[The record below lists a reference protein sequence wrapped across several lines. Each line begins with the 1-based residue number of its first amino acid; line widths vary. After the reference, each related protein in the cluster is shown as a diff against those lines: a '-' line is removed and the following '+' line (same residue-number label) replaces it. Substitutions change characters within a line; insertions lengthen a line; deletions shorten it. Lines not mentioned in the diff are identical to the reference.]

1 MIKIVLEIP
10 IFEIAKVRAG
20 TYTFFTY
27 ASPLRQVLFN
37 PFLPYLG
44 AHKDV

>member
-10 IFEIAKVRAG
+10 IFKIAKVRPG
-20 TYTFFTY
+20 TKYIIY
-27 ASPLRQVLFN
+27 VCLPLSQVLFN

>member
-10 IFEIAKVRAG
+10 IFKIAKVHQAPN
-20 TYTFFTY
+20 TLFTY
-27 ASPLRQVLFN
+27 ASPLSQALFN